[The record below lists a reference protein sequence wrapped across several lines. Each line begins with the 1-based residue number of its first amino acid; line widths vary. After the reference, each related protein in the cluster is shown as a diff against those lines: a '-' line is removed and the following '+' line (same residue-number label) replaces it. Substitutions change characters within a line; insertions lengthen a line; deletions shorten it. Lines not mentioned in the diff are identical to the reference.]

1 MDRRSFLLAAPT
13 LFLGGCVS
21 VGGVAGAPGP
31 APIFRVGDRWVYN
44 CKEGYRV
51 PVTWVET
58 HEVVAVEASQ
68 IRVRVALVGQTMNIE
83 RMEELVS
90 PGVVSVGAVY
100 DNAETRRF
108 KTPLI
113 RYQFPLTYGST
124 WTQYLEDF
132 NPANQLVSQINRF
145 VKVGGYE
152 RVETPAGTFD
162 AIVMRILMS
171 VDDNN
176 PFRFPT
182 NCNYV
187 VWWAEQAGAMVRTTK
202 YATYRER
209 GDSLDGFEIRAQN
222 TTMELASYS
231 RVAG

>member
-1 MDRRSFLLAAPT
+1 MDRRSFVLAAPA

-21 VGGVAGAPGP
+21 VGGVAGPPAP

-44 CKEGYRV
+44 CSDGYRV

-58 HEVVAVEASQ
+58 HEVVTVGASG
-68 IRVRVALVGQTMNIE
+68 IRVRVTLVGQTMNIE

-108 KTPLI
+108 KTPLV
-113 RYQFPLTYGST
+113 RYQFPLASGAT
-124 WTQYLEDF
+124 WTQNLENF

-152 RVETPAGTFD
+152 KVDTPAGTFD
-162 AIVMRILMS
+162 AIVMRVLMY

-176 PFRFPT
+176 PFRYPT

-187 VWWAEQAGAMVRTTK
+187 VWWSEQVGAMVRKTK

-209 GDSLDGFEIRAQN
+209 GDSVDGFEIRAQN
-222 TTMELASYS
+222 TTMELASYA
-231 RVAG
+231 RAAG